1 MGTAG
6 LMVAAAVFGLTPAL
20 RSAKAAGPG
29 TGAGVIAAALPGQ
42 AGYGTI
48 KGRLVWGGAQ
58 PPELPP
64 LVAKGDTNVKD
75 AAVCA
80 ANGIADNSLVV
91 DPASKGI
98 RGGLAYLVR
107 PKGANPEAAKAI
119 LATPKVVM
127 DQKNCEFIPRNLAVH
142 KDQTVVF
149 KSSDPV
155 GHNVRYSGF
164 SNTAANFTLPPN
176 GEAEKKLVAERL
188 PLVVVCDIHPW
199 MKGHVA
205 VFDHPFFAMTGE
217 DGSFEI
223 RGVPAG
229 TQNLVVWQERVGY
242 VSAGG
247 TRGQAVTVPANGV
260 VDVGTITL
268 DPAKVKK

>member
-6 LMVAAAVFGLTPAL
+6 LLLASAVVGMGPAPKSVEAAVP
-20 RSAKAAGPG
+20 
-29 TGAGVIAAALPGQ
+29 GAGVIAAALPAQ
-42 AGYGTI
+42 AGFGTI
-48 KGRLVWGGAQ
+48 KGKLVWGGAA
-58 PPELPP
+58 PPSLPM
-64 LVAKGDTNVKD
+64 LVAKGDKSVKD
-75 AAVCA
+75 AEACAV
-80 ANGIADNSLVV
+80 NGIADESLVV
-91 DPASKGI
+91 DPATKGVKYGI
-98 RGGLAYLVR
+98 VYLVR
-107 PKGANPEAAKAI
+107 PKGSNPEATKAL
-119 LATPKVVM
+119 LATPKVEM
-127 DQKNCEFIPRNLAVH
+127 DQKGCVFIPRNLAIH
-142 KDQTVVF
+142 KDQRVVF

-205 VFDHPFFAMTGE
+205 VFDHPFFAITGE

-223 RGVPAG
+223 KGVPAG
-229 TQNLVVWQERVGY
+229 SQNLVVWQEKVGY
-242 VSAGG
+242 VSSGG
-247 TRGQAVTVPANGV
+247 TRGQAVAVPANGV
-260 VDVGTITL
+260 VDVGTIVL